1 MIQTSSG
8 LLIYNYI
15 DYELKIFLVHP
26 GGPFWKNKPNEG
38 WGIPKGKVE
47 DNESLFE
54 TALRETKEETGIDDL
69 VFIPGFRERITY
81 FYRRG
86 KELVFKEVIFYL
98 AETRKRDVVLSYEH
112 EDYVWLCFEDA
123 INRLTYKNSKEV
135 LKKAHRHLMS

>member
-54 TALRETKEETGIDDL
+54 TALRETKEEMGQLPSGKVI
-69 VFIPGFRERITY
+69 GFL
-81 FYRRG
+81 G
-86 KELVFKEVIFYL
+86 KIKQ
-98 AETRKRDVVLSYEH
+98 RKNQRV
-112 EDYVWLCFEDA
+112 
-123 INRLTYKNSKEV
+123 R
-135 LKKAHRHLMS
+135 